1 LISTVP
7 ATAATA
13 PERDNESRSILIGLA
28 ATVLFHVLL
37 FSLAPLIK
45 VEHVGGSGGSF
56 FGLTGA
62 QLAKGKEFNIELAPD
77 EITAP
82 EPVKNPFKFVETNP
96 EAPDNA
102 PDKTENFSSRNQQ
115 LAQKEPDAESKLQA
129 PRTDG
134 QEDIKNDTAIV
145 SGNQAQPQAGA
156 PPMEIAPEQAERAA
170 QQARAEQIPLSGTEK
185 IEGKSDD
192 GFGAAVSNIK
202 TPSNNAKEY
211 LEGAKDGRD
220 ATGGLVVVNAQQ
232 KQNPRERPRI
242 AQSSTARP
250 SPIAK
255 RILGTNRV
263 GPLGLDAR
271 WDAFGDYMNQYIETV
286 QHRWYGIL
294 EERSTTPPS
303 PSYAVIG
310 FTLNSDGIVTSTE
323 VLESSTDR
331 PGELAAMAAIA
342 GKVEAFKPW
351 TEAMTALF
359 GKEQRLVFRFYY

>member
-1 LISTVP
+1 
-7 ATAATA
+7 
-13 PERDNESRSILIGLA
+13 
-28 ATVLFHVLL
+28 
-37 FSLAPLIK
+37 
-45 VEHVGGSGGSF
+45 
-56 FGLTGA
+56 
-62 QLAKGKEFNIELAPD
+62 
-77 EITAP
+77 
-82 EPVKNPFKFVETNP
+82 
-96 EAPDNA
+96 
-102 PDKTENFSSRNQQ
+102 
-115 LAQKEPDAESKLQA
+115 
-129 PRTDG
+129 
-134 QEDIKNDTAIV
+134 
-145 SGNQAQPQAGA
+145 
-156 PPMEIAPEQAERAA
+156 
-170 QQARAEQIPLSGTEK
+170 
-185 IEGKSDD
+185 
-192 GFGAAVSNIK
+192 
-202 TPSNNAKEY
+202 
-211 LEGAKDGRD
+211 
-220 ATGGLVVVNAQQ
+220 VVNAQQ